1 MELAGDVLQVL
12 WRSTLRVG
20 DLLAVLCSI
29 RNIPQDGRSGRAQL
43 TRRPVRASAGEG
55 RSRMLRPRPCLYA
68 AGTAG
73 DMTCGI
79 CGPLRFG
86 LTGDARGGGWFLAL
100 VVPEIPA

>member
-1 MELAGDVLQVL
+1 
-12 WRSTLRVG
+12 
-20 DLLAVLCSI
+20 
-29 RNIPQDGRSGRAQL
+29 
-43 TRRPVRASAGEG
+43 VRAGADEG
-55 RSRMLRPRPCLYA
+55 LSDVPAVALLYA

-86 LTGDARGGGWFLAL
+86 LTGDAWGGGWFLAL

>member
-1 MELAGDVLQVL
+1 
-12 WRSTLRVG
+12 
-20 DLLAVLCSI
+20 
-29 RNIPQDGRSGRAQL
+29 
-43 TRRPVRASAGEG
+43 
-55 RSRMLRPRPCLYA
+55 MLRPRPCLYA
-68 AGTAG
+68 AGTVG

>member
-1 MELAGDVLQVL
+1 LRRLREATAVIELLISDLRPEAGADE
-12 WRSTLRVG
+12 
-20 DLLAVLCSI
+20 D
-29 RNIPQDGRSGRAQL
+29 
-43 TRRPVRASAGEG
+43 